1 MVPTTLWWAETNH
14 PGNNRSEKQIKT
26 QNKAICFFFIFKQQM
41 FTSTIM
47 GSNRCHDH
55 FDLFALAQRA
65 PDDLHS
71 HENDEK
77 SMNEKKISSSFSM

>member
-1 MVPTTLWWAETNH
+1 
-14 PGNNRSEKQIKT
+14 
-26 QNKAICFFFIFKQQM
+26 M

-65 PDDLHS
+65 PDVLHS
-71 HENDEK
+71 RENDEK
-77 SMNEKKISSSFSM
+77 KKQEIINTYLIIIFRVLTISY